1 MAIEVGGVVEG
12 TVTGSTKF
20 GAFADLGDDKVGL
33 VHISEVADV
42 YVNDVKDF
50 LNEGQKVKVK
60 VLTID
65 ENGKIGLSIKR
76 LQPKK
81 PEQTQPQAPRAAA
94 AGTGNRFSHAP
105 HAAHAPHRPMG
116 GGDFHRPAGRFSS
129 GPLSFEDKLSKF
141 LKDSDERLTD
151 LKKKTDSKRGG
162 RGARR
167 SS

>member
-12 TVTGSTKF
+12 TVTGITKF
-20 GAFADLGDDKVGL
+20 GAFVDLGDHKVGL

-50 LNEGQKVKVK
+50 LKEGQKVKVK
-60 VLTID
+60 VLNID
-65 ENGKIGLSIKR
+65 EHGKIGLSIKR

-81 PEQTQPQAPRAAA
+81 QEQPSARPAAPANP
-94 AGTGNRFSHAP
+94 GNRFSHAP
-105 HAAHAPHRPMG
+105 HAPHALHRPSN
-116 GGDFHRPAGRFSS
+116 GGDFCRPAGRFSS